1 MIYHSLA
8 PSCRL
13 FKTLCQTS
21 LSRTRQSCNQRSHG
35 GTLVDLWQLELLL
48 AVLNSSS
55 MTKAAEKVHLSPAA
69 VSLQLQ
75 KLSAELRTDLFVR
88 SGKKLLP
95 TPAALRLAEQA
106 RSVLNQVRDMQ
117 EEFKNDPGKDA
128 RPFHFATGATT
139 LIYRL
144 GDPLRR
150 LRKQYPQTEF
160 HVTVAATEE
169 MVTGLIDRQFD
180 LALISLPVA
189 NLKLNIIPLFDE
201 ELLLLRP
208 SPAYVRSHAIGRIP
222 PADLSDKPFLLYPKQ
237 SNMRSIIDRFFVD
250 NGVAPRV
257 VMEASD
263 TEVIK
268 RLVECG
274 FGYSILPESA
284 LRRQPKL
291 FHTMRIGD
299 HRLIRRQALAMVKT
313 EYPRALTQAVSA
325 FLQNSLHSQDARQ
338 T

>member
-1 MIYHSLA
+1 M
-8 PSCRL
+8 
-13 FKTLCQTS
+13 
-21 LSRTRQSCNQRSHG
+21 
-35 GTLVDLWQLELLL
+35 DLWQMELLL

-69 VSLQLQ
+69 VSLQLH
-75 KLSAELRTDLFVR
+75 KLAAELHTDLFAR

-95 TPAALRLAEQA
+95 TPAALRLADQA
-106 RSVLNQVRDMQ
+106 RSVVSQVHEIQ
-117 EEFKNDPGKDA
+117 EQFKNDPGQDT

-169 MVTGLIDRQFD
+169 MVAGVLDRRFD

-189 NLKLNIIPLFDE
+189 NPQLNIIPLFDE

-208 SPAYVRSHAIGRIP
+208 SLNTVRSRTIGRIP
-222 PADLSDKPFLLYPKQ
+222 PAELSGKPFLLYPKQ
-237 SNMRSIIDRFFVD
+237 SNMRSVIDRFFEEH
-250 NGVAPRV
+250 GVVPRV
-257 VMEASD
+257 VMEAAD
-263 TEVIK
+263 TEAIK

-284 LRRQPKL
+284 LKRQPRL

-299 HRLIRRQALAMVKT
+299 HRLVRRQALATAKS

-325 FLQNSLHSQDARQ
+325 FLQKSLH
-338 T
+338 